1 MNPESAIELLR
12 SLITVSLAVVSPIVG
27 VAIVVGILVSILQA
41 VTSIQEQALSFVPK
55 LAAIGILLIITA
67 PWVLRQVMQ
76 FTVVCLSR
84 LPEMA
89 K

>member
-12 SLITVSLAVVSPIVG
+12 SLITISLTVVSPIVG
-27 VAIVVGILVSILQA
+27 TAIVVGVIVSILQA

-55 LAAIGILLIITA
+55 LAAIGILLIVTA
-67 PWVLRQVMQ
+67 PWMLRQIMQ
-76 FTVVCLSR
+76 FTVVCLNR